1 MRVLLVRKACSG
13 HHPKGQPVSG
23 VAGRAGPKP
32 ERISAD
38 RAVIQISRPVH
49 VRLSKIKEA
58 REGQLHRQV
67 SFTEIIE
74 QLLDRAG
81 AA

>member
-1 MRVLLVRKACSG
+1 M
-13 HHPKGQPVSG
+13 SG

-32 ERISAD
+32 EPVSTD
-38 RAVIQISRPVH
+38 RAVMHISRPVH
-49 VRLSKIKEA
+49 KRLTALKNAQQAE
-58 REGQLHRQV
+58 QHRLV
-67 SFTEIIE
+67 TFTEIIE